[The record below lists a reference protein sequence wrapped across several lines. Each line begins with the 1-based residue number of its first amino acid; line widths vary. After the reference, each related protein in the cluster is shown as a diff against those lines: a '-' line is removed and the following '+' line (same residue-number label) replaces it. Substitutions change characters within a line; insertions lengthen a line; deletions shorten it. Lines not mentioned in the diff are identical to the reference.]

1 MNDKTLEYLFDITK
15 TLKSKNMIVAILSTM
30 LAFRSR
36 SFTLE
41 MIMQIAYGAMM
52 IDIGMAR
59 LTSLPDYKKCNITDI
74 FSVNDRNIDKL
85 DNFSYNIYGRA
96 AELLYDMIENRKINE
111 EL

>member
-15 TLKSKNMIVAILSTM
+15 TLKSKNNIYGRVAEL
-30 LAFRSR
+30 LYFRSR

-59 LTSLPDYKKCNITDI
+59 LTSL
-74 FSVNDRNIDKL
+74 
-85 DNFSYNIYGRA
+85 
-96 AELLYDMIENRKINE
+96 
-111 EL
+111 